1 MNTTDLHI
9 ILLYNDDSHIKH
21 GSTQDLLAV
30 QCTVATSRG
39 LHEALIQLG
48 YSTSLLAVRDSLEEL
63 AAHLEEFSPK
73 KTLIFNNCDG
83 FDGSNQAA
91 SLVARLLEDKGFI
104 HTGASAEA
112 VELCINKPQAKVK
125 LTRFNIPTPLF
136 QVFLDPEDEFHIN
149 FPVIVK
155 PAVEDGS
162 IGISLKS
169 VVSSENQLRHQVK
182 LVLDTYDEPVLVE
195 EFIIGR
201 ELAVAMLGNDPI
213 ETLPVTEDDYS
224 RIKNPLKRLLTYESK
239 WDETSRYYTLIPSKT
254 PADLSPHEL
263 SLVQETAKNSFR
275 AVGLRDFGRV
285 DIRLR
290 DGIPYVIDINEVP
303 DLALDA
309 GFWNSA
315 KVAGLTYPQMV
326 DRIVKNALKREGW
339 MQ

>member
-1 MNTTDLHI
+1 MQDEAARALERIGLVTVIMN
-9 ILLYNDDSHIKH
+9 
-21 GSTQDLLAV
+21 
-30 QCTVATSRG
+30 RG
-39 LHEALIQLG
+39 AF
-48 YSTSLLAVRDSLEEL
+48 VRQGETARRSLEEL
-63 AAHLEEFSPK
+63 VANLQEFSTE

-91 SLVARLLEDKGFI
+91 SLVARLLEEKGFI

-112 VELCINKPQAKVK
+112 VELCINKPEAKER
-125 LTRFNIPTPLF
+125 LTRENIPTPCF
-136 QVFLDPEDEFHIN
+136 QVFLNPEEEFHLE

-169 VVSSENQLRHQVK
+169 VVSSVKQLRQQVK
-182 LVLDTYDEPVLVE
+182 VILDTYDEPVLVE
-195 EFIIGR
+195 EFIVGR

-213 ETLPVTEDDYS
+213 EILPVTEDDYS
-224 RIKNPLKRLLTYESK
+224 RIKDPLKRLLTYESK
-239 WDETSRYYTLIPSKT
+239 WDESSRYYTLIPSRT

-263 SLVQETAKNSFR
+263 SLVQETARNSFR

-290 DGIPYVIDINEVP
+290 DGIPFVIDINEVP
-303 DLALDA
+303 DLAQDA

-326 DRIVKNALKREGW
+326 DRIVKNALIREGW
-339 MQ
+339 IQ